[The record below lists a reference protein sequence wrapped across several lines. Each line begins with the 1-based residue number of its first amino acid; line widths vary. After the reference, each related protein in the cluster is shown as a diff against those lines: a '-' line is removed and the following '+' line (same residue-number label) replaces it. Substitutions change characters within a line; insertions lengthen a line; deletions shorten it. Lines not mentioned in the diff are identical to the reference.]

1 MKRDDER
8 VRRNM
13 AALIAADL
21 DAFVCALP
29 INVLL
34 LSGYWPVV
42 GTSFAVFTRDGQVLL
57 LVPEDEL
64 EIAQNGWADD
74 VVSYSAGSLA
84 NLQSTSEMLTDELGK
99 LAAKLSLKMIGFES
113 GAVSVPVSYAAM
125 TLFGWSIQAI
135 LSEAFAPAE
144 LRPAESELAIL
155 RSMLTPDEIVRVR
168 KACKIAEDAFSY
180 VQGELKVGATEIEV
194 ASALR
199 ERLNPADR
207 HDVTRADGF
216 VFCMSGENAYDASAA
231 FQISRTRRLR
241 EHDLVLVHCNSYAD
255 GFWTDITRTYCLG
268 DSDQRQR
275 KMYEAVILARDAA
288 LDAIAPRMRAKDV
301 DARARDVLTERGFGE
316 AFKHG
321 LGHSV
326 GFTAIDHNAP
336 PRLHPASPDR
346 LEEGM
351 VFNIEPA
358 IYLEGIGGMRHCDMV
373 AVTDNGAELL
383 TPFQND
389 LESMIISGVDAA
401 LS

>member
-8 VRRNM
+8 VRRNT

-42 GTSFAVFTRDGQVLL
+42 GTSFAVFTRDGRVLL

-64 EIAQNGWADD
+64 ELAKNGWADD

-84 NLQSTSEMLTDELGK
+84 NLQSTSDIVTDELGE
-99 LAAKLSLKMIGFES
+99 LAAKLSLKSIGFES
-113 GAVSVPVSYAAM
+113 GVVSVPVSYAAM

-194 ASALR
+194 ASAIG

>member
-1 MKRDDER
+1 
-8 VRRNM
+8 M

>member
-1 MKRDDER
+1 
-8 VRRNM
+8 M

-64 EIAQNGWADD
+64 EIAKNGWADD

-84 NLQSTSEMLTDELGK
+84 NLQSTSDIVTDELGE
-99 LAAKLSLKMIGFES
+99 LAAKLSLKSIGFES
-113 GAVSVPVSYAAM
+113 GVVSVPVSYAAM

-194 ASALR
+194 ASAIG

>member
-1 MKRDDER
+1 
-8 VRRNM
+8 M

-64 EIAQNGWADD
+64 EIAKNGWADD
-74 VVSYSAGSLA
+74 VVSYAAGSLSD
-84 NLQSTSEMLTDELGK
+84 LQSTSEIVIRELRK
-99 LAAKLSLKMIGFES
+99 IATKLSLKTIGFES
-113 GAVSVPVSYAAM
+113 GVVSVPVSYAAM

-194 ASALR
+194 ASAIG